1 MSSSLKVDLITRNNH
16 VISWCPFRILNEES
30 LLHTVLHDFQS
41 RIATSW
47 ISVNRSDMRSGD
59 LEIGELLKSGA
70 LAGTLALMHLH
81 PVQVVVSLF
90 PVAEHEGHL
99 SDLIGHSVKILRAA
113 LSVHLDLLPALR
125 KRENVAVKSTVH
137 FLEINLHMEGLEC
150 VDQVGVLSIVG
161 SIGSTL
167 GQVIVVG
174 IDRAL
179 ATVVASRED
188 TIGIRLFAVMS
199 SCVEA
204 ILISLH
210 EVKLW
215 AQGILS
221 TMVSVSVAIAEDVM
235 SVVDSGHENRFKV
248 GNTAAAHTAQVNVVL
263 KYTTQHVRLVEA
275 RGIICASFREVVLLL
290 IAIL

>member
-1 MSSSLKVDLITRNNH
+1 
-16 VISWCPFRILNEES
+16 
-30 LLHTVLHDFQS
+30 
-41 RIATSW
+41 
-47 ISVNRSDMRSGD
+47 MRSGD

-125 KRENVAVKSTVH
+125 KRENVAIKSTVD
-137 FLEINLHMEGLEC
+137 FLEINLHMEWLKC
-150 VDQVGVLSIVG
+150 VDHVGILSIVG

-188 TIGIRLFAVMS
+188 TIGIRLFAAMS

-204 ILISLH
+204 ILVSLH

-263 KYTTQHVRLVEA
+263 KNTTQHVRLVEA